1 MRQLLGEVRS
11 LTVTELAT
19 PIDKGG
25 RGIGNGLDHVQSAI
39 EFCMTAALSLM
50 SRRVTRTIFLKI
62 DSKLKVCKQTWI
74 LGTVSVESKD
84 IRQSSGLYLDL
95 LCSDCC

>member
-1 MRQLLGEVRS
+1 MCI
-11 LTVTELAT
+11 T
-19 PIDKGG
+19 IDKGG
-25 RGIGNGLDHVQSAI
+25 RGIGSGLDHVQSAI

-50 SRRVTRTIFLKI
+50 SRRVTRIIFLKI

-84 IRQSSGLYLDL
+84 IRPSSGLYLDL
-95 LCSDCC
+95 LCSMIVVESLPGEKASL

>member
-1 MRQLLGEVRS
+1 M
-11 LTVTELAT
+11 
-19 PIDKGG
+19 
-25 RGIGNGLDHVQSAI
+25 QSAI

-62 DSKLKVCKQTWI
+62 DSKCKQTWI

-84 IRQSSGLYLDL
+84 IRPSSGLYLDL
-95 LCSDCC
+95 LCSMIVVESLPGERASL